1 MKKFGKGLLLSLIL
15 LVIFYFSG
23 PEWPIPILDNSP
35 SKQTWELDAVQAYI
49 DHKEKQTI
57 HLKKGNAAELV
68 WASDSSPSKTSY
80 SIVYLHG
87 FGASKAEGDPIH
99 RIVAQK
105 YGFNLYLS
113 RLHKHGIKEKEPF
126 KDLDPSLL
134 LESAK
139 EAIALG
145 KTLGDSVIL
154 ICCSTGATLGFY
166 LAANDPKIASVVAL
180 SPNIDF
186 YDQRSDFLTGPWGL
200 QLARILFQGDYRS
213 FEANDSVKKYW
224 IHHYRLEGLISLKA
238 LVEATMSKQTFEQIK
253 QPVFMGYYYK
263 NEAEQDKV
271 ISIKRAQ
278 EVFEY
283 IACRPEQKQQV
294 AFPDAKG
301 HVFSSKYYS
310 TDFDKVIQSIS
321 SFIELQHQV
330 KPL

>member
-1 MKKFGKGLLLSLIL
+1 MKRIGKGLLFCLVL

-23 PEWPIPILDNSP
+23 PKWPIPKLDNSP
-35 SKQTWELDAVQAYI
+35 SKQSWALDSVQDYVDYKEL
-49 DHKEKQTI
+49 QT
-57 HLKKGNAAELV
+57 N
-68 WASDSSPSKTSY
+68 DSTPSKTTY

-87 FGASKAEGDPIH
+87 FGASKAEGDPVH
-99 RIVAQK
+99 RAIAKK

-113 RLHKHGIKEKEPF
+113 RLHQHGVKEDEPF
-126 KDLDPSLL
+126 KNLDPALL

-139 EAIALG
+139 EAIAIG

-166 LAANDPKIASVVAL
+166 LAAKDPKIASVIAL
-180 SPNIDF
+180 SPNIDL
-186 YDQRSDFLTGPWGL
+186 YDQRSGFLTGPWGL
-200 QLARILFQGDYRS
+200 QLARLLFQSDYRG
-213 FEANDSVKKYW
+213 FEANDSIKKFW
-224 IHHYRLEGLISLKA
+224 INHYRLEGLISLKA
-238 LVEATMSKQTFEQIK
+238 LVEATMTNETFEQIK

-283 IACRPEQKQQV
+283 LPCHPEQKQQV
-294 AFPDAKG
+294 AFPNAKG

-310 TDFDKVIQSIS
+310 SDFNEVIQKIS